1 MLLQLPTG
9 VLPEG
14 QFSESELLIE
24 LAIAL
29 YANGKISFGQAHKLA
44 GMDWFS
50 FRKLLAERKVPYH
63 YDEEDLNDDLKVI
76 ESFPPDANCK

>member
-1 MLLQLPTG
+1 MLLQLPKD
-9 VLPEG
+9 VIPEG
-14 QFSESELLIE
+14 QFSERELLIE

-29 YANGKISFGQAHKLA
+29 YANGKISFGQARKLA

-63 YDEEDLNDDLKVI
+63 YDEEDLNEDMNAI
-76 ESFPPDANCK
+76 ESSFA